1 MALAF
6 GSALSLASL
15 NKVSADSTYTVQS
28 GDTLNKIAKNIAPN
42 DDVATTV
49 NKIAD
54 KNNIDNI
61 NLIVTGETLD
71 LDLSNTTGTTAT
83 TTVAPTT
90 DTTNASTTASQAP
103 TAPVAPAQ
111 PNTQQATATPA
122 PSTPTAPATPAPTA
136 PASSSNSDALNNLI
150 NKESSG
156 NTGATNGI
164 YYGIG
169 QLSPQARA
177 IYGGNSS
184 DYNDQLNAM
193 KSYIAARYGTAE
205 NAWAHSQAT
214 GWY

>member
-6 GSALSLASL
+6 GAALSLASL
-15 NKVSADSTYTVQS
+15 DRVSADSTYTVQS

-49 NKIAD
+49 NKIAE
-54 KNNIDNI
+54 KNNIDNV
-61 NLIVTGETLD
+61 NLIVVGETLN
-71 LDLSNTTGTTAT
+71 LDLSNTTGAT
-83 TTVAPTT
+83 TTVASTT
-90 DTTNASTTASQAP
+90 DTTNTSASTTASQAT
-103 TAPVAPAQ
+103 TASVAPAQ
-111 PNTQQATATPA
+111 TNTQQATTTTAQ
-122 PSTPTAPATPAPTA
+122 STTTA

-150 NKESSG
+150 NKESGG

>member
-6 GSALSLASL
+6 GAALSLASL

-42 DDVATTV
+42 EDVTTTV
-49 NKIAD
+49 NKIAE
-54 KNNIDNI
+54 KNNIDNV
-61 NLIVTGETLD
+61 NLIVVGETLD

-83 TTVAPTT
+83 VASTT
-90 DTTNASTTASQAP
+90 DTTAPSTTPSDATTASV
-103 TAPVAPAQ
+103 TPAQ
-111 PNTQQATATPA
+111 ANTQQAT
-122 PSTPTAPATPAPTA
+122 TPTAQSATTA

-150 NKESSG
+150 KKESGG